1 MKFGQVDNPQDID
14 FALPQDHPDTAGV
27 LDKGAKNGK
36 PEIYVGCAKW
46 NRQDL
51 KGFYPRG
58 TKDELNY
65 YGSQFNSIELNA
77 TFYNF
82 YSQEQIGKWRDK
94 TPDGFKF
101 FPKIPQ
107 MISHMKRLSGVE
119 AMTEEF
125 CDSLQ
130 AFEHKLGSSFL
141 QLHNNFGPKNFD
153 RLNNFLSQFP
163 KGVELAVEVRN
174 TEWIHNE
181 SVAQQFYS
189 LLESLNMNNIITDTA
204 GRRDLLHMRLT
215 TPRAFVR
222 YVGANHATDYNR
234 LDDWIERIR
243 TWIDQ
248 GIEQIYFFVHQNLEK
263 ESPLLSGYFIN
274 KLNQEFGYDIP
285 IPATIEPKSKP
296 KESGTL
302 GLFG

>member
-1 MKFGQVDNPQDID
+1 MKFGKV
-14 FALPQDHPDTAGV
+14 DHPENVDFTLPIDHIDTSRV
-27 LDKGAKNGK
+27 LQQGSKNGK

-58 TKDELNY
+58 TKDELHY

-82 YSQEQIGKWRDK
+82 YSTEQITKWKDK
-94 TPDGFKF
+94 TPDNFRF

-107 MISHMKRLSGVE
+107 MISHMKRLLNVE

-125 CDSLQ
+125 CNSIA
-130 AFEHKLGSSFL
+130 AFDEKLGSCFL

-153 RLNNFLSQFP
+153 RLEGFLSEFP

-181 SVAQQFYS
+181 GVAQQFYS

-215 TPRAFVR
+215 SPRAFVR
-222 YVGANHATDYNR
+222 YVGANHPSDYSR
-234 LDDWIERIR
+234 LDDWIERIKQ
-243 TWIDQ
+243 WSDQ

-263 ESPLLSGYFIN
+263 ESPLLSAYFIG
-274 KLNQEFGYDIP
+274 KLNSELGYNIP
-285 IPATIEPKSKP
+285 IPATLN
-296 KESGTL
+296 SGSTPTL
-302 GLFG
+302 F